1 MLTGSPKVK
10 VAVFQTYE
18 SNLPPTESVG
28 GKWYRTFAQWEHRN
42 QGPQAELWA
51 DVVQGHDSWTLMGS
65 WWAPMGVS
73 WGQRWLPM
81 ATLGSL
87 KWCFAST

>member
-1 MLTGSPKVK
+1 MK

-28 GKWYRTFAQWEHRN
+28 DKWYRTFAQLEHRK

-73 WGQRWLPM
+73 WGQLWLPM

-87 KWCFAST
+87 KGCFAST